1 MQARYE
7 TLLLLNPELG
17 SDGSN
22 ALLEKFSGVLEK
34 NGGQVIK
41 NDDWGLKTLA
51 YPVKKQNRG
60 RYIRMEYS
68 LPAAQVSEF
77 ERNIRIA
84 DGVFKFLTV
93 KLPQEQE
100 KAQEEE

>member
-7 TLLLLNPELG
+7 TLLLLNPEIG
-17 SDGSN
+17 SDGSKE
-22 ALLEKFSGVLEK
+22 LVEKFSGVLER
-34 NGGQVIK
+34 NEGQVIK

-51 YPVKKQNRG
+51 YPVKKQTRG

-68 LPAAQVSEF
+68 LPATQVSEF
-77 ERNIRIA
+77 ERNIRIS

-93 KLPQEQE
+93 RLPQDKVQE
-100 KAQEEE
+100 VE

>member
-17 SDGSN
+17 LDGSN

-51 YPVKKQNRG
+51 YPVKKQTRG

-93 KLPQEQE
+93 KLPQE
-100 KAQEEE
+100 KVQEEE